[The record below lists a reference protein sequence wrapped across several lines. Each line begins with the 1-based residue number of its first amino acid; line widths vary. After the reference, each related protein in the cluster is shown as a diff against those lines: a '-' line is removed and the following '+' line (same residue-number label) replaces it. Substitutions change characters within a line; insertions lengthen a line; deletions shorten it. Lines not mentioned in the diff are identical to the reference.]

1 MSNYQKDYVG
11 KFMEQYTFGLIN
23 VQDLAHRIAV
33 YAEYV
38 NALEEYKEL
47 YITLTKCSDKMNG
60 FEESLDR
67 LADVKGTNRE
77 GM

>member
-1 MSNYQKDYVG
+1 MGNYKKDYIG
-11 KFMEQYTFGLIN
+11 KFNEQYTFGLIN

-38 NALEEYKEL
+38 NALEEYKKL
-47 YITLTKCSDKMNG
+47 AVSLTN
-60 FEESLDR
+60 FEGALDR

-77 GM
+77 DR